1 METTLLGTTLLVILM
16 TIAIVTSMSHGT
28 VGLSATFGNSSVAR
42 NLSHL
47 TNASS
52 FPAFSSDLTNTSS
65 SLASIPLDFARNCSE
80 LTNASS
86 CRRISSDSI
95 SNSSEV
101 PGKSSGFF
109 EISSTDLTNNS
120 SSFQRISIDLPRQS
134 SNSLGISPDVP
145 RKSESPNFK
154 TWPKRSSS
162 PPRNPPKIRR
172 PSGGKTG
179 WTNSSGLVIL
189 IENRF
194 NCSELDPGVSP
205 LVSNLIRS
213 SRNHLAVSEVCA
225 SWMEIFRLVLN
236 SSSSSSSDT
245 FLIST
250 HSKHCNPLAVI
261 CRLNSLSCILM
272 DCPSKEN
279 LFLPNLKQISQA
291 ISSSRQLIFHSSR
304 ITIVSAFDTGW
315 WQEAAYGFDSS
326 SQANN
331 CTVQHLIL
339 SDTSGSGLELSSL
352 VQKISLQSSLMV
364 IFLPLDHPLVLA
376 FLQSLQLHHPQNQL
390 NILLLHTTTNNV
402 SWLTKSSGSSWLN
415 PLRRRLFLLSLVI
428 QDEILDTGVGK
439 MAEVLDD
446 QSGST
451 NLLYRTIHALVS
463 PKQPT
468 TTQNQT
474 ASIPRTLSSRSRT
487 PKDMPGAS
495 NSSRTSRNSSRNT
508 EKRTRN
514 AQQYAKGHSTTSQG
528 HPTPS
533 QGRPT

>member
-1 METTLLGTTLLVILM
+1 METTLLGKTLLVILM

-28 VGLSATFGNSSVAR
+28 VGLSATFGNSSVAKIH
-42 NLSHL
+42 SDL
-47 TNASS
+47 TNASN

-65 SLASIPLDFARNCSE
+65 SLASIPLDFARNCSD

-101 PGKSSGFF
+101 PGKSSGFS
-109 EISSTDLTNNS
+109 EISSDTTRNSIDLTNNS
-120 SSFQRISIDLPRQS
+120 SSFQRIASDLPRQS
-134 SNSLGISPDVP
+134 SSFKGVSPDIP
-145 RKSESPNFK
+145 KKPESPNFK

-194 NCSELDPGVSP
+194 NCSELDPRVSP

-279 LFLPNLKQISQA
+279 LFLPNLTQISQA

-304 ITIVSAFDTGW
+304 ITIVSAFGYATSLDANDLPTIHHDIHRMVLFIELDEAIDTD
-315 WQEAAYGFDSS
+315 E
-326 SQANN
+326 
-331 CTVQHLIL
+331 
-339 SDTSGSGLELSSL
+339 LE
-352 VQKISLQSSLMV
+352 
-364 IFLPLDHPLVLA
+364 
-376 FLQSLQLHHPQNQL
+376 
-390 NILLLHTTTNNV
+390 NILDV
-402 SWLTKSSGSSWLN
+402 DV
-415 PLRRRLFLLSLVI
+415 LR
-428 QDEILDTGVGK
+428 DEEDGGEEGDEGERDEEENMKEEEEEEDK
-439 MAEVLDD
+439 M
-446 QSGST
+446 
-451 NLLYRTIHALVS
+451 
-463 PKQPT
+463 K
-468 TTQNQT
+468 
-474 ASIPRTLSSRSRT
+474 
-487 PKDMPGAS
+487 KMK
-495 NSSRTSRNSSRNT
+495 
-508 EKRTRN
+508 EK
-514 AQQYAKGHSTTSQG
+514 K
-528 HPTPS
+528 
-533 QGRPT
+533 

>member
-1 METTLLGTTLLVILM
+1 METTLLGKTLLVILM

-28 VGLSATFGNSSVAR
+28 VGLSATFGNSSVAKIH
-42 NLSHL
+42 SDL
-47 TNASS
+47 TNASN

-65 SLASIPLDFARNCSE
+65 SLASIPLDFARNCSD

-101 PGKSSGFF
+101 PGKSSGFS
-109 EISSTDLTNNS
+109 EISSDTTRNSIDLTNNS
-120 SSFQRISIDLPRQS
+120 SSFQRIASDLPRQS
-134 SNSLGISPDVP
+134 SSFKGVSPDIP
-145 RKSESPNFK
+145 KKPESPNFK

-194 NCSELDPGVSP
+194 NCSELDPRVSP

-279 LFLPNLKQISQA
+279 LFLPNLTQISQA

-352 VQKISLQSSLMV
+352 VQKISPQSSLMV

-376 FLQSLQLHHPQNQL
+376 FLQSLQLHHSQHQL

-402 SWLTKSSGSSWLN
+402 SWLTKSSGSSWLD

-428 QDEILDTGVGK
+428 QDGTLDMSGGK
-439 MAEVLDD
+439 TAEVLNGYLSPVLSFSLQFRDD
-446 QSGST
+446 ETFPVTVPSIKHRIKP
-451 NLLYRTIHALVS
+451 LKCLYQMMVA
-463 PKQPT
+463 
-468 TTQNQT
+468 N
-474 ASIPRTLSSRSRT
+474 
-487 PKDMPGAS
+487 D
-495 NSSRTSRNSSRNT
+495 
-508 EKRTRN
+508 E
-514 AQQYAKGHSTTSQG
+514 
-528 HPTPS
+528 
-533 QGRPT
+533 